1 MHKPSVSHSSPPS
14 EGDDRISPRL
24 PTDRFTAYAQA
35 GFTEHLLPILPP
47 DAQVHPDSPSF
58 DGLLANRGKVPAVKR
73 RDGWMGFHNWRESR
87 ATPDQLAL
95 WSAWGAG
102 VGMQGRRFPALD
114 IDVDDEKLADAL
126 HAEAV
131 AALGDAP
138 TRFGRGPRRIL
149 VYTGE
154 GHPKRRLA
162 FRKQSGTLDATGQ
175 GDVRQLE
182 KPQAVEFLGT
192 GQQYVVEGIH
202 PKTGRPYVW
211 RDGRSPAAVGPAG
224 LHAVDATTLD
234 ALYDRFE
241 GLLELF
247 GYEVVSR
254 SAVIGGRGDVWQEGL
269 LAPSIEAIQRA
280 LAAVPNDVDYETW
293 ITLGRAIKASAGPER
308 EAEGLELFVDWSLQW
323 PENTPEA
330 AEAKW
335 RSFNAPHKVGWDYL
349 ARFATDEGDGSFH
362 AAAEDFDAVEAPP
375 EPGEESKGPPVPPK
389 VQVMF
394 DRWAWVERLKRAC
407 DIGSGEL
414 LDREQ
419 FNVRNAHIGPPT
431 SKDGCAWAVL
441 ISNTRRL
448 QAVKAV
454 TYRPG
459 GELFINE
466 RLPGLTGP
474 CINRWKDPALDLPA
488 TATDADIAPWM
499 AHVEFVVPDPRERTI
514 MLDWLAWIIQHPG
527 EKPNWALVLGSTAEG
542 IGKDMMIE
550 PVRAAL
556 GAANVR
562 EITAEDLASNNS
574 DYLENTRLLLVE
586 EMEMAERKSMMNK
599 LKPVIAAPPYTLR
612 VNIKFQPQFEIPNLI
627 AAIFFT
633 NMENALH
640 LSRQG
645 RRYFV
650 MWNEGEPKP
659 DAYYAELAA
668 WFEAGGAAKAAR
680 WLLNRDVASFNAK
693 GRAPETAA
701 RENMRRAA
709 RPRLEELIE
718 DGLGDGQGIFRYRL
732 FTLDDVASSLR
743 ERLNDT
749 RITNNRVAAAMRKF
763 GCVALGRYSLEV
775 APPDCSTAFERS
787 GEPTLFARKSDQME
801 QWGRLAVRDAY
812 WAERRMTPG
821 DPGEIFQQGITQ

>member
-1 MHKPSVSHSSPPS
+1 MSPPS
-14 EGDDRISPRL
+14 L
-24 PTDRFTAYAQA
+24 TAALAAPVNLFAAYSAA
-35 GFTEHLLPILPP
+35 GFTEDLLPIMPH
-47 DAQVHPDSPSF
+47 DAQLRTSPGG
-58 DGLLANRGKVPAVKR
+58 DEGLAKSRGKVPGRKR
-73 RDGWMGFHNWRESR
+73 GRTWCGLQDWTTLIAH
-87 ATPDQLAL
+87 AAL
-95 WSAWGAG
+95 LDDWHSWGAG

-114 IDVDDEKLADAL
+114 IDVEDDGL
-126 HAEAV
+126 AEAV
-131 AALGDAP
+131 HRYAEKRLGIAP
-138 TRFGRGPRRIL
+138 VRFGRGCRRIL
-149 VYTGE
+149 VFAGA
-154 GHPKRRLA
+154 GFNKRRLVLA
-162 FRKQSGTLDATGQ
+162 RPGETIVDEQ
-175 GDVRQLE
+175 GRTR
-182 KPQAVEFLGT
+182 PRTHAVELLAT

-202 PKTGRPYVW
+202 PKTLMPYRW
-211 RDGRSPAAVGPAG
+211 DDGRSPAVIGAAALPPISEQ
-224 LHAVDATTLD
+224 AVDAFFDGLP
-234 ALYDRFE
+234 
-241 GLLELF
+241 GLLEVY
-247 GYEVVSR
+247 GYEVLSR
-254 SAVIGGRGDVWQEGL
+254 SAGTGGDGAVWQEGL
-269 LAPSIEAIQRA
+269 LAPSIDAIRRAMAALPNEADR
-280 LAAVPNDVDYETW
+280 DTW
-293 ITLGRAIKASAGPER
+293 LKICAAIKASAGVER
-308 EAEGLELFVDWSLQW
+308 LEEAYDIWMEWSLQW
-323 PENTPEA
+323 PENTPDSIDA
-330 AEAKW
+330 MW
-335 RSFNAPHKVGWDYL
+335 RSLGPKYQVGWDFI
-349 ARFATDEGDGSFH
+349 ARFATEEGDGTFH
-362 AAAEDFDAVEAPP
+362 AAEEDFDAVAEPP
-375 EPGEESKGPPVPPK
+375 APGEESKGPPVAPK
-389 VQVMF
+389 VERMF
-394 DRWAWVERLKRAC
+394 DRWVWVERLKRAC
-407 DIGSGEL
+407 DTRSGEL

-431 SKDGCAWAVL
+431 SKDESAWAVL
-441 ISNTRRL
+441 ISNPKRL

-514 MLDWLAWIIQHPG
+514 MLDWLAWIIQNPG

-650 MWNEGEPKP
+650 MWNEGEPRP

-701 RENMRRAA
+701 RENMRRAS

-732 FTLDDVASSLR
+732 FTLDDVANSLR

-749 RITNNRVAAAMRKF
+749 RITNNKVAAAMRKF

-787 GEPTLFARKSDQME
+787 GEPTLFARKSDQMD
-801 QWGRLAVRDAY
+801 QWSRPAVRDAY

-821 DPGEIFQQGITQ
+821 DPREILQQGITQ